1 MNKLKNIDIEFTN
14 FDFRNF
20 NIDQLNK
27 DDFVYCDPPYF
38 ITTGMYNDGNRG
50 FKDWK
55 YKEEYNLYEYL
66 DKINLHNI
74 KFALSNVIE
83 HKGKTNEI
91 LLEWSQKYKIINL
104 TYDYSNSSYNT
115 KKGESREVLVINY

>member
-1 MNKLKNIDIEFTN
+1 
-14 FDFRNF
+14 
-20 NIDQLNK
+20 
-27 DDFVYCDPPYF
+27 
-38 ITTGMYNDGNRG
+38 MYNDGNRG